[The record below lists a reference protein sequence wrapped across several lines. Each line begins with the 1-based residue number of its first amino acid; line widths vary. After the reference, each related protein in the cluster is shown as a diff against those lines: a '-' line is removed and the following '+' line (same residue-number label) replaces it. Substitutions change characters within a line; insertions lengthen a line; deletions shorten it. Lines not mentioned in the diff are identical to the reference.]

1 MRDVRDDKIADS
13 NPANLSGIGLAGPR
27 PNNGD
32 ISTAGPLR
40 DANGNYLG
48 FGWTNPDGSMTTV
61 TGERYT
67 RYGGL
72 EGAGGPGSGD
82 TMADYWLNNRV
93 PVRNNPVPMGGD
105 SGSGSPGGGIP
116 GIVRR
121 VAPLAA
127 GAVAGRTAFGG
138 GGGTGASA
146 QIPPE
151 LTELLRMSLQRVR
164 DQEPLFQSITAQA
177 RGGLPTAY
185 QK

>member
-1 MRDVRDDKIADS
+1 MARNPIEDKVADT
-13 NPANLSGIGLAGPR
+13 NPASLAGIGLQGPR

-32 ISTAGPLR
+32 ISTARPLQ
-40 DANGNYLG
+40 DANGNMLG
-48 FGWTNPDGSMTTV
+48 FGWTNADGTMTTV

-72 EGAGGPGSGD
+72 ITEGGPGSGD

-93 PVRNNPVPMGGD
+93 PVRNNPVPTEATGGD
-105 SGSGSPGGGIP
+105 GSPGGVP
-116 GIVRR
+116 GILRR
-121 VAPLAA
+121 AAPLAA
-127 GAVAGRTAFGG
+127 GAVAGRSAFGG
-138 GGGTGASA
+138 GGSPTAA
-146 QIPPE
+146 PIPPE

-185 QK
+185 QR